1 MVVTKNFSHLKI
13 SKVEIED
20 LGDDTI
26 EEYMWGYLDD
36 DNVVVYDNL
45 FFWL

>member
-1 MVVTKNFSHLKI
+1 MVITKNFSHLKI
-13 SKVEIED
+13 SKVEIKD
-20 LGDDTI
+20 LGDDII